1 MLDLIISTF
10 VDNFL
15 TANRQLTSLSVVSVV
30 SCNTYHK
37 DFQSV
42 KMQTLAFLLLVL
54 VGVTNAFHLSRFSSI
69 SRSSTLLNNMI
80 ECQVDE
86 FDLNV
91 IQQSSSVPV
100 IVDFYAEWCGPC
112 KV

>member
-1 MLDLIISTF
+1 
-10 VDNFL
+10 
-15 TANRQLTSLSVVSVV
+15 
-30 SCNTYHK
+30 
-37 DFQSV
+37 
-42 KMQTLAFLLLVL
+42 MQFFALCLLVFVMVANGFRL
-54 VGVTNAFHLSRFSSI
+54 PRFSSVR
-69 SRSSTLLNNMI
+69 RSSTLLKNMI

-91 IQQSSSVPV
+91 IQQSSSMPV